1 MYKQGS
7 PLIVARCDLTAT
19 VGDFLS
25 WPIGWNASVLRYLVL
40 QWLLECLGCQHLCAG
55 CWARASGLPAIPAR
69 AGVWLGRED
78 VRTSCRAWSARV
90 PIVCTGR
97 WMSRRNDSKGFVIGL
112 LLELS
117 QWCLERYTKN
127 KLFSIR
133 FSYYLQ
139 VHIALGTRFKTKNII
154 ISICAVMT

>member
-1 MYKQGS
+1 
-7 PLIVARCDLTAT
+7 
-19 VGDFLS
+19 
-25 WPIGWNASVLRYLVL
+25 
-40 QWLLECLGCQHLCAG
+40 
-55 CWARASGLPAIPAR
+55 
-69 AGVWLGRED
+69 
-78 VRTSCRAWSARV
+78 
-90 PIVCTGR
+90 
-97 WMSRRNDSKGFVIGL
+97 MSRRNDSKGFVIGL